1 MRYVL
6 EFLTRLP
13 LPLLYAFGRFAY
25 FVAFHVLRW
34 HRELAARN
42 LANAFPEKTEAE
54 RAQILRQSY
63 VNLGET
69 LAETFWGFG
78 ASAEE
83 LTKRIS
89 IENRA
94 LIERFVAEKR
104 PVVLLTGHMCNWE
117 WLLPGA
123 GAQFDIPIDAV
134 YKPLRVASLD
144 AFIRNTRS
152 RFGGKPIPIQSFLFE
167 LMRRA
172 GEPRAYA
179 MVADQTPPRNMD
191 KYWTT
196 FLNQDT
202 AFFTGA
208 DKIAK
213 FLDAPVVY
221 VAMRRVSKGYY
232 SVRLHVLVEP
242 PYDDRDDLQ
251 VVERYARQ
259 LEKEIRASPPDWLWV
274 HNKWKYPKP
283 TADVA
288 KPKRASRGRQ
298 PVEES
303 RVRRQMT
310 E

>member
-1 MRYVL
+1 MRHVL
-6 EFLTRLP
+6 KFLTRLP
-13 LPLLYAFGRFAY
+13 LPVLYGLGTLAY

-42 LANAFPEKTEAE
+42 LANAFPEKSAEE
-54 RAQILRQSY
+54 RAVLLKQSF
-63 VNLGET
+63 VNLGQT

-78 ASAEE
+78 ATAEE
-83 LTKRIS
+83 LTARIT
-89 IENRA
+89 IENRD
-94 LIERFVAEKR
+94 LIARYVAEKR
-104 PVVLLTGHMCNWE
+104 PVVLLTAHVCNWE

-144 AFIRNTRS
+144 AFIRDTRS

-172 GEPRAYA
+172 GEARAYA
-179 MVADQTPPRNMD
+179 MVADQTPPRSMD
-191 KYWTT
+191 KYWTR

-208 DKIAK
+208 DKIAL

-221 VAMRRVSKGYY
+221 VAMRRTSKGHYN
-232 SVRLHVLVEP
+232 VRLHVLVEP
-242 PYDDRDDLQ
+242 PYENGDDLQ
-251 VVERYARQ
+251 VVERYARR
-259 LEKEIRASPPDWLWV
+259 LEMEIRENPADWLWV

-283 TADVA
+283 VDEPSDA
-288 KPKRASRGRQ
+288 GRQ
-298 PVEES
+298 PA
-303 RVRRQMT
+303 RRAA
-310 E
+310 